1 MKAVLAIA
9 ALAACN
15 VPATKFTP
23 IGGGS
28 GSGSAASLS
37 VSPSGDVALGTVIV
51 GQTGSKT
58 QITVSNDGDMDS
70 GPINLGFDDPTLGFT
85 PVDDL
90 CSGSPL
96 SGHTTCTFSLDFA
109 PVTAVAAQ
117 TNMHVTADPGG
128 DVSKVVLGTGLLQGQ
143 IDITDASYMYPNTGL
158 GATPMTKVFTIRNTG
173 QSQVGAP
180 VPTTS
185 SGDPS
190 YMVMSATCNMPLN
203 MSDTCTVTVAFA
215 PGSVGAKAGS
225 LVVTSTPGGSDVASL
240 SGTGFAHL
248 TVQNIGNGSG
258 TVGSNP
264 AGIDCG
270 IACGADF
277 TSTPV
282 ALGVNSLGNET
293 GFGGWGGACSGTGAC
308 SVALTANKMVTATF
322 SLNNYPVSVGFTSGN
337 PGQNTITS
345 SPAGISCDGANG
357 CTGNFAYGTQVTLT
371 ANPDA
376 TTGRFNGWT
385 SGACLGLS
393 NPCTITVP
401 SGGTSTQGT
410 FGWFATLTIL
420 KNLGDG
426 GFMAL
431 GTQANATGGVIACSN
446 TTSLTGTC
454 MANLT
459 RNQTITL
466 TYSGAPSSAIWT
478 NCQGGTAMKFVGA
491 TASGNFC
498 TIHDGII
505 CSTTLGCPGSESC
518 TVTLSTPGDYTSEYD
533 VSCEQ

>member
-23 IGGGS
+23 IGGGG

-70 GPINLGFDDPTLGFT
+70 GPIMLGFDDMTLGFT

-90 CSGSPL
+90 CSGNPL
-96 SGHTTCTFSLDFA
+96 SGHTTCTFSLAFA

-117 TNMHVTADPGG
+117 TNLHVSADPGG
-128 DVSKVVLGTGLLQGQ
+128 DVSKVLFGTGLLQGQ

-158 GATPMTKVFTIRNTG
+158 GATAMTKVFTVRNTG
-173 QSQVGAP
+173 QSQAGAP
-180 VPTTS
+180 VPSTT

-190 YMVMSATCNMPLN
+190 YTVMSTTCTMPLN
-203 MSDTCTVTVAFA
+203 QTDTCTVTVAFV

-225 LVVTSTPGGSDVASL
+225 LVVTSTPGGSDVANL

-248 TVQNIGNGSG
+248 TVTPGGDGTG
-258 TVGSNP
+258 TVTSNP
-264 AGIDCG
+264 AGINCG

-277 TSTPV
+277 TTTPV
-282 ALGVNSLGNET
+282 TLAESPGTET
-293 GFGGWGGACSGTGAC
+293 TFGSWGGACSGNMGC
-308 SVALTANKMVTATF
+308 SVDLTANKTVIANFT
-322 SLNNYPVSVGFTSGN
+322 LNSYPVNVSFTSGN

-345 SPAGISCDGANG
+345 SPAGISCDGVNG
-357 CTGNFAYGTQVTLT
+357 CSAMFKVGSNVTLT
-371 ANPDA
+371 ANPDP

-385 SGACLGLS
+385 SGACSGPT

-401 SGGTSTQGT
+401 SGGTQTAGA
-410 FGWFATLTIL
+410 FDWFASLTIL
-420 KNLGDG
+420 KNMGDP
-426 GFMAL
+426 GFPTL
-431 GTQANATGGVIACSN
+431 TTQVHTTNLEISCSN
-446 TTSLTGTC
+446 TTSLLGTC
-454 MANLT
+454 FAHFG
-459 RNQTITL
+459 RNVQTTL
-466 TYSGAPSSAIWT
+466 TYSGNPTSTWT
-478 NCQGGTAMKFVGA
+478 NCQGGSGPMFAQA
-491 TASGNFC
+491 TASGTFC
-498 TIHDGII
+498 LPKTGII
-505 CSTTLGCPGSESC
+505 CAAPPGTCPATQSC
-518 TVTLSTPGDYTSEYD
+518 TFMFTNPGDYTSEYD
-533 VSCEQ
+533 VACEQ